1 IEECAAIGVRGV
13 VIPTE
18 GFSDSEG
25 RRLQRDLV
33 ARVRRHGMRLL
44 GPGSLGFLRTGE
56 DPISLSLAPRMP
68 RPGTAVLAGQ
78 SSALSAMLLAGTDA
92 RGIGLHEFVGV
103 GNRADVSLN
112 DTLQHWEDDE
122 QVGVI
127 GLALESMGNPRKFT
141 RIARRLTRST

>member
-1 IEECAAIGVRGV
+1 
-13 VIPTE
+13 
-18 GFSDSEG
+18 
-25 RRLQRDLV
+25 
-33 ARVRRHGMRLL
+33 
-44 GPGSLGFLRTGE
+44 
-56 DPISLSLAPRMP
+56 P

-112 DTLQHWEDDE
+112 DTPTCSSSSQCWS
-122 QVGVI
+122 VI

-141 RIARRLTRST
+141 RIARRLTRSTPLIVLRPPGSESDDVRCG

>member
-1 IEECAAIGVRGV
+1 
-13 VIPTE
+13 
-18 GFSDSEG
+18 
-25 RRLQRDLV
+25 
-33 ARVRRHGMRLL
+33 
-44 GPGSLGFLRTGE
+44 GFLRTGE

-127 GLALESMGNPRKFT
+127 GLALESMGNPRKLDRKST
-141 RIARRLTRST
+141 RLNSSHVSIS